1 MAAPKQIPLTP
12 CKSSGMCGT
21 GYDLDT
27 KTLAVQF
34 KADGPLYHFAGVP
47 EELYDEFRQAKSFGR
62 FFAER
67 IRGKFD
73 TVKIEM
79 ESSEKDDAP

>member
-1 MAAPKQIPLTP
+1 MDKKPSKIQLTP

-34 KADGPLYHFAGVP
+34 KADGPLYYFADVP
-47 EELYDEFRQAKSFGR
+47 SELYDEFRAAESFGR

-73 TVKIEM
+73 SLKVE
-79 ESSEKDDAP
+79 

>member
-1 MAAPKQIPLTP
+1 MVASRIPLTP

-34 KADGPLYHFAGVP
+34 KENGPLYYFSEFP

-73 TVKIEM
+73 TMKIEM
-79 ESSEKDDAP
+79 EPIEKDKAP